1 MLELLIEIAL
11 ANNNNAITK
20 YCIKKIEGSEVANLE
35 TADWGKIGYCAE
47 QLRAAQRQLDY
58 AELKQFLDENPY
70 YRYPG
75 VALPNGAKNTLDEC
89 WGKTRKYHTDKGC

>member
-11 ANNNNAITK
+11 ANDANAITK
-20 YCIKKIEGSEVANLE
+20 YCVEKVEGQKTANVQTAKLNEIASCASDLRVAQ
-35 TADWGKIGYCAE
+35 E
-47 QLRAAQRQLDY
+47 QLNY
-58 AELKQFLDENPY
+58 EELREFLEKNPH

-75 VALPNGAKNTLDEC
+75 AALPNGKIKALDEC